1 MGGGDLRINP
11 FSDIYNWLTGQS
23 KDQNILDILN
33 NPGLRESAKVA
44 ELEKIF
50 SGLSESEKA
59 SLYERLKTKDRIDPL
74 SRQFHYRLSHSHKPG
89 HLSSVDKLLKALNPS
104 HQSDIGTNVNG
115 NQTTRKSSQINEKKA
130 EGTARQ
136 AELEN
141 RIKASEFEKGVM
153 SVIQVAHDAKSAKD
167 AIRPLLENATPDQL
181 RQVISASEKWRPENK
196 KIIDQAI
203 AESSDLMKKVATQL
217 TPYEQSKALNRVLA
231 ADYSGDSDEK
241 NATGNARSQALRS
254 WISNTPKAVL
264 NEVLKKSMNS
274 EMINKEVINQM
285 SYGDFSGFDKL
296 DPRYKGGLLKILNH
310 NPQVSSET
318 LMGIFNRMTPTEKNA
333 VIDLY
338 QKDNPDT
345 LPDFLKKISPH
356 LNKYF
361 MEGINE
367 ENAKFIRDTYL
378 TLAEEDATE
387 AERATYKKLA
397 NYIFGWIE
405 ETFKN
410 Q

>member
-1 MGGGDLRINP
+1 
-11 FSDIYNWLTGQS
+11 
-23 KDQNILDILN
+23 LN

-59 SLYERLKTKDRIDPL
+59 SLYERLKTKDRNDPL
-74 SRQFHYRLSHSHKPG
+74 SRQFHYRLSHSNKPG

-104 HQSDIGTNVNG
+104 HLSDTGTNISG

-130 EGTARQ
+130 EGAARQ
-136 AELEN
+136 AELEKQ
-141 RIKASEFEKGVM
+141 IKASEFEEGIM
-153 SVIQVAHDAKSAKD
+153 SVIQVAHDPKSAKE

-181 RQVISASEKWRPENK
+181 RHMISASEKWRPENK

-203 AESSDLMKKVATQL
+203 AESSDVMKKVATQL
-217 TPYEQSKALNRVLA
+217 TPNEQSKVLNRVLT
-231 ADYSGDSDEK
+231 ADNSGDFDDK
-241 NATGNARSQALRS
+241 NAIANARSQALRS
-254 WISNTPKAVL
+254 WISNTPKNVL
-264 NEVLKKSMNS
+264 NEVLKKSVNS
-274 EMINKEVINQM
+274 EMITNEVINQM
-285 SYGDFSGFDKL
+285 SYGDFIGFDKL
-296 DPRYKGGLLKILNH
+296 SARYKGDLLKKLTH
-310 NPQVSSET
+310 NPQVSSQT
-318 LMGIFNRMTPTEKNA
+318 LMGIFNRMKPAEKNA

-345 LPDFLKKISPH
+345 LPDFLRNISPH

-361 MEGINE
+361 MEGINQ

-378 TLAEEDATE
+378 TLGENGTE

-397 NYIFGWIE
+397 NYIAGWME
-405 ETFKN
+405 ETFKT